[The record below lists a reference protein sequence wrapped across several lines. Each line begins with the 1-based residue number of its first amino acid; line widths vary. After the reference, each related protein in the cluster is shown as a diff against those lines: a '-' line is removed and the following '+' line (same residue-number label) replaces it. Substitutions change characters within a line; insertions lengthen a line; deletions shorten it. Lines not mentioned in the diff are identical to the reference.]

1 MSIQIKL
8 KNSVVQDST
17 PSASDLPEVGELAL
31 NGNINSIGG
40 FMRASDNSIVKIFGP
55 GSVTTPTATTTVSG
69 ISELATNS
77 ETTTGTATNRVV
89 TPAGLNAVTVA
100 ERTTSNTNYVA
111 KAGSTLTG
119 VLTMP
124 NGSNSAPAIN
134 FGDSDSGIFGGT
146 NTVSLAAGGTTRL
159 TADTGV
165 SVTGTL
171 AVTGAITSTS
181 DLTIA
186 DKIIHAGDTD
196 TAIRFPAGN
205 TVSVET
211 GGSEA
216 IRVDSSGRVFVGTS
230 SGTVGGYLPKL
241 FVERADS
248 AASIG
253 IFRSAANSFGP
264 FLLLGKSRASSLGG
278 STVVQDDDRLGQI
291 AFFGADGTDRNTQAA
306 EIKAEVDG
314 TPGSNDMPGRLVFST
329 TADGAA
335 SPSERLRI
343 DSAGL
348 STFTGNITI
357 TNSAPSIFLTDTDNN
372 PDYILKSESGQFIV
386 QENGGTTKFAVN
398 TDGHVDV
405 TGNLDVGNGIDVT
418 GAIIG
423 TGDMTIDTNTLHVD
437 SSNNRVGIG
446 SSSPDFPLET
456 VFTNANSSS
465 FSTSLAMG
473 SAANADLYAL
483 HLQNLGTGNCE
494 SGLLFSAGNT
504 QFGQWSLNCLKTGA
518 FVGDLAFRTR
528 TGSATS
534 AERMRI
540 DSSGQVGIGVTP
552 DTWSTGAGITVGTSQ
567 GTLWGTG
574 DQINLSG
581 NAYFNSGWKA
591 AASKAGAS
599 QIEQALGNINF
610 KVSGSVT
617 ADSAI
622 TFTNAMRIDSSGR
635 AGIGTTSPSAKLH
648 IIEGTSTPA
657 VKIKSGTSTNQNT
670 HITMFND
677 NEGGTLALGV
687 FGSSASTFGS
697 TAAADGF
704 ISANNNLS
712 VIAKSGVI
720 KFGVGST
727 PNEKMRITSDAKF
740 GFNLTPDASGGT
752 VQMAPLHGYQSA
764 ATNLLTSASKAV
776 LRVRTSS
783 DSSMS
788 LYVGAHNNTARPYL
802 QVGNMSSADGG
813 ATAVYPLLLQP
824 FGGDVGIGTSTPAVN
839 LDVSAGSGTTQIYVR
854 NTATSG
860 EAALGVQGKN
870 SSGTA
875 RTMLVK
881 YDNNDSFRFAT
892 AQAVPITFSTSD
904 AERMR
909 INSDGNVSIGG
920 NSSVGSKLHIENASG
935 DAHIRLRGSANYG
948 ILFTRHSDA
957 ALTGYVGSGA
967 AVNLGGSDIALS
979 APLSGAAIRF
989 QTNGTSSGDE
999 KARVTG
1005 DSVATFLI
1013 GTTTTHGIGWTLR
1026 GGIQPSS
1033 CNYNS
1038 TDIRGFIDFSSFHST
1053 GSAQSKI
1060 FLQSDGKIY
1069 ARTTTIQAYSSE
1081 RRTKKN
1087 IVALNLEKA
1096 WNTLRDTPF
1105 YTFNFKDE
1113 IEGTA
1118 LHHGPIVDE
1127 CPEDLILPTQKE
1139 DEVGVINTVNSE
1151 KLQYRAYSALQQ
1163 ALKRIEELETKVKAL
1178 QAA

>member
-17 PSASDLPEVGELAL
+17 PSASDLPEVGELAV

-40 FMRASDNSIVKIFGP
+40 FMRASDNTIVKIFGP

-146 NTVSLAAGGTTRL
+146 NTVSLAAGGTTGL
-159 TADTGV
+159 SVFETNV
-165 SVTGTL
+165 SVPTKLGING
-171 AVTGAITSTS
+171 AVPQTPLDVISNASGYAMAVRGRSAD
-181 DLTIA
+181 DLSQ
-186 DKIIHAGDTD
+186 
-196 TAIRFPAGN
+196 IRFTSNDYGTIFAELESDA
-205 TVSVET
+205 TYLAT
-211 GGSEA
+211 RIGGSEKL
-216 IRVDSSGRVFVGTS
+216 RVDSSGRLLVGHS
-230 SGTVGGYLPKL
+230 SSLNVGSGTGGLLQLSRTTGDVHQSLNL
-241 FVERADS
+241 FKADN
-248 AASIG
+248 AGSILA
-253 IFRSAANSFGP
+253 F
-264 FLLLGKSRASSLGG
+264 GKSRSATIG
-278 STVVQDDDRLGQI
+278 SYTVVQNNDELGVI
-291 AFFGADGTDRNTQAA
+291 RFAGADGTDLQSQAA
-306 EIKAEVDG
+306 SISAFVDG

-329 TADGAA
+329 TADGAS
-335 SPSERLRI
+335 SPTTRLTI
-343 DSAGL
+343 DSGGT
-348 STFTGNITI
+348 STFTGNITTTGTISSGNINITSVAPIITLTDTNANDDFEIKVNGGLFEINDI
-357 TNSAPSIFLTDTDNN
+357 TNSANR
-372 PDYILKSESGQFIV
+372 FI
-386 QENGGTTKFAVN
+386 
-398 TDGHVDV
+398 
-405 TGNLDVGNGIDVT
+405 
-418 GAIIG
+418 
-423 TGDMTIDTNTLHVD
+423 
-437 SSNNRVGIG
+437 
-446 SSSPDFPLET
+446 
-456 VFTNANSSS
+456 
-465 FSTSLAMG
+465 
-473 SAANADLYAL
+473 
-483 HLQNLGTGNCE
+483 
-494 SGLLFSAGNT
+494 
-504 QFGQWSLNCLKTGA
+504 
-518 FVGDLAFRTR
+518 
-528 TGSATS
+528 
-534 AERMRI
+534 I

-677 NEGGTLALGV
+677 NDGGTLALGV

-712 VIAKSGVI
+712 VNAKSGVI

-727 PNEKMRITSDAKF
+727 PNEKMRIDTAGRLLIGHSSSQTI
-740 GFNLTPDASGGT
+740 GGNSHPLVQLNVNSNQQVLTLARFENSSAGPSMILGKSRASSAGNYTVVQNGDSLGSIQFSGADGT
-752 VQMAPLHGYQSA
+752 DLISRGA
-764 ATNLLTSASKAV
+764 AIEAQVDGTPGSNDMPGRLV
-776 LRVRTSS
+776 FMTSS
-783 DSSMS
+783 D
-788 LYVGAHNNTARPYL
+788 
-802 QVGNMSSADGG
+802 
-813 ATAVYPLLLQP
+813 
-824 FGGDVGIGTSTPAVN
+824 
-839 LDVSAGSGTTQIYVR
+839 GS
-854 NTATSG
+854 
-860 EAALGVQGKN
+860 
-870 SSGTA
+870 
-875 RTMLVK
+875 
-881 YDNNDSFRFAT
+881 DSPT
-892 AQAVPITFSTSD
+892 
-904 AERMR
+904 ERMR
-909 INSDGNVSIGG
+909 ISSSGLIGIGAGANTGAQIDIQGNAEY
-920 NSSVGSKLHIENASG
+920 NN
-935 DAHIRLRGSANYG
+935 HIRLRSYQGGAVVEHWNGRGISNNSDTGRLGVGKNGNALIYTSASGNSINAFAIG
-948 ILFTRHSDA
+948 NSDA
-957 ALTGYVGSGA
+957 KPLIFSTGNA
-967 AVNLGGSDIALS
+967 
-979 APLSGAAIRF
+979 
-989 QTNGTSSGDE
+989 E

-1013 GTTTTHGIGWTLR
+1013 GTTTNYGIGWTLR
-1026 GGIQPSS
+1026 GGIHSS
-1033 CNYNS
+1033 ACNFDS
-1038 TDIRGFIDFSSFHST
+1038 TDVRTFMDYTSFHST

-1060 FLQSDGKIY
+1060 SFISDGKIF
-1069 ARTTTIQAYSSE
+1069 ARTTTIQAFSSE

-1087 IVALNLEKA
+1087 IVELDLEKA

-1105 YTFNFKDE
+1105 YTFNFKNE
-1113 IEGTA
+1113 IEGTR

-1127 CPEDLILPTQKE
+1127 CPEDLIVPTQKE
-1139 DEVGVINTVNSE
+1139 DEVGIINTVNTE

-1163 ALKRIEELETKVKAL
+1163 ALKRIEILESEVAALKA
-1178 QAA
+1178 A